1 MHKIG
6 LLFLSSNYMQTAT
19 QSRTR
24 PEPKNG
30 HRPPSRAANALETLT
45 LEHVLYE
52 IELIENAGWALAQR
66 RGHSWYD
73 PDGGALA
80 EAPQIRAIRIPARC
94 H

>member
-1 MHKIG
+1 MR
-6 LLFLSSNYMQTAT
+6 TAT

-24 PEPKNG
+24 SGRKND
-30 HRPPSRAANALETLT
+30 HTPPSRAATALETLT

-52 IELIENAGWALAQR
+52 IELTESADWALAQR

-73 PDGGALA
+73 PDGVALA
-80 EAPQIRAIRIPARC
+80 EAPQIRAIRIPARR

>member
-1 MHKIG
+1 
-6 LLFLSSNYMQTAT
+6 MQAAT

-24 PEPKNG
+24 SEPKNG